1 MHKIIKMVEHSS
13 AEEMLKGTQYLAEG
27 SKKFGHEIKAI
38 TKSDG
43 KRVITFKDGS
53 KISTNKQTVRAL
65 VDVKL
70 DKIYKPKAL
79 STLKEAKTVPTTKV
93 KLGGPKEG
101 EVIKYA
107 SKANAKRAV
116 DNYYSGDFQ
125 QYKRGE
131 YPQRCKKGGQ

>member
-1 MHKIIKMVEHSS
+1 MATEHSS
-13 AEEMLKGTQYLAEG
+13 AEEMLKGTNYLAEG
-27 SKKFGHEIKAI
+27 SKKFGHEIKTI
-38 TKSDG
+38 TKPTAG
-43 KRVITFKDGS
+43 KRIITFKDGS

-79 STLKEAKTVPTTKV
+79 ATLKGTKV
-93 KLGGPKEG
+93 KLGGPIEG
-101 EVIKYA
+101 DVVKYA

-116 DNYYSGDFQ
+116 DNYYSEDFQ

-131 YPQRCKKGGQ
+131 YPQRCKKGGNRN